1 MFLYLCQTLA
11 YLWKCVNSLV
21 FHKRWKKGTGNCFK
35 SQFRCLF
42 VRICL
47 LSFYF
52 SLNYLLPDCYVLRTP
67 TILPQY
73 SHIVKLTLHFFA
85 HIVGVSQ
92 GHFPIIVQAKVR
104 KDLWTMQS
112 RTKKVHKLFTKLFLE
127 KCWQS
132 GWGVVTLT
140 QIKY

>member
-1 MFLYLCQTLA
+1 MNVSITLYST
-11 YLWKCVNSLV
+11 
-21 FHKRWKKGTGNCFK
+21 KKAPVTALKVSSDAF
-35 SQFRCLF
+35 F
-42 VRICL
+42 RICL

-92 GHFPIIVQAKVR
+92 GHFSTFVQAQV
-104 KDLWTMQS
+104 
-112 RTKKVHKLFTKLFLE
+112 E
-127 KCWQS
+127 K
-132 GWGVVTLT
+132 TF
-140 QIKY
+140 

>member
-21 FHKRWKKGTGNCFK
+21 FHKKAPVTALKVSSDAF
-35 SQFRCLF
+35 F
-42 VRICL
+42 RICL

-73 SHIVKLTLHFFA
+73 SHIVKLTLHFLLILWA
-85 HIVGVSQ
+85 CPKVI
-92 GHFPIIVQAKVR
+92 FPPLCKHRWKRPFDTVI
-104 KDLWTMQS
+104 L
-112 RTKKVHKLFTKLFLE
+112 LYYFTLNAFIP
-127 KCWQS
+127 
-132 GWGVVTLT
+132 G
-140 QIKY
+140 

>member
-1 MFLYLCQTLA
+1 MHLYVLISMSNLSIFMEMCQFSCFPQ
-11 YLWKCVNSLV
+11 KV
-21 FHKRWKKGTGNCFK
+21 KKGTGNCFK

-92 GHFPIIVQAKVR
+92 GHFSTFVQAQWKRPFDTVI
-104 KDLWTMQS
+104 L
-112 RTKKVHKLFTKLFLE
+112 LYYFTLNAFIP
-127 KCWQS
+127 
-132 GWGVVTLT
+132 G
-140 QIKY
+140 

>member
-1 MFLYLCQTLA
+1 MGEPHSLFSIANIHIYMFLYLRQTLTHL
-11 YLWKCVNSLV
+11 YECVNYLV
-21 FHKRWKKGTGNCFK
+21 FHKKGTGNCFK

-92 GHFPIIVQAKVR
+92 GHFSTFVQAQVEKTFWHCNIIILFYV
-104 KDLWTMQS
+104 KCFYS
-112 RTKKVHKLFTKLFLE
+112 RINCT
-127 KCWQS
+127 
-132 GWGVVTLT
+132 
-140 QIKY
+140 IA

>member
-1 MFLYLCQTLA
+1 MQSTQKSSAKFSGFELIVGEPHSLLFIANICISMFLYLCQTLA

-21 FHKRWKKGTGNCFK
+21 FHKKGTGNCFK

-85 HIVGVSQ
+85 HIVGVFQ
-92 GHFPIIVQAKVR
+92 GHFSTFVQAQV
-104 KDLWTMQS
+104 
-112 RTKKVHKLFTKLFLE
+112 E
-127 KCWQS
+127 K
-132 GWGVVTLT
+132 TF
-140 QIKY
+140 